1 MDDLQRLRAYIVFPS
16 DFVWGRAGL
25 HFAVE
30 VDVIAFLDV
39 GGVEVAP
46 ENEG

>member
-1 MDDLQRLRAYIVFPS
+1 MLAYIVFPS
-16 DFVWGRAGL
+16 DFVWRRAGL